1 MTGRN
6 DLDTPTAQRE
16 YKAYAKLAAQLA
28 MLGYSLVRADPAVC
42 GQVLYYAMRLGRA
55 KPLPDLDA
63 VRDYL
68 AALMGVGDGKELQ
81 G

>member
-1 MTGRN
+1 MIPLN

-16 YKAYAKLAAQLA
+16 YKAYATLAAQLA
-28 MLGYSLVRADPAVC
+28 MLGYALVKVDPAVC
-42 GQVLYYAMRLGRA
+42 GQALYYAMRLGLA

-68 AALMGVGDGKELQ
+68 AALMGAGDGQELQ

>member
-1 MTGRN
+1 MNPVN

-16 YKAYAKLAAQLA
+16 YKAYATLAAQLA
-28 MLGYSLVRADPAVC
+28 MLGYSLVKADPAVC
-42 GQVLYYAMRLGRA
+42 GQVLYYVMRSGLA

-68 AALMGVGDGKELQ
+68 AALMGAGDGQKLQ

>member
-1 MTGRN
+1 MNPLN

-16 YKAYAKLAAQLA
+16 YKTYATLAAQLA
-28 MLGYSLVRADPAVC
+28 MLGYSLVKADPAVC
-42 GQVLYYAMRLGRA
+42 GQVLYYAMRLGLA

-68 AALMGVGDGKELQ
+68 ATLMGAGDGKELQ

>member
-1 MTGRN
+1 MNPLN

-16 YKAYAKLAAQLA
+16 YKAYATLAAQLA
-28 MLGYSLVRADPAVC
+28 MLGYALVKVDPAVC
-42 GQVLYYAMRLGRA
+42 GQVLYYAMRLGLA
-55 KPLPDLDA
+55 KPLANLDA

-68 AALMGVGDGKELQ
+68 AMLMGAGDGKELQ

>member
-1 MTGRN
+1 MSSTN

-16 YKAYAKLAAQLA
+16 YKAYATLAAQLA
-28 MLGYSLVRADPAVC
+28 MLGYSLIKADPAVC
-42 GQVLYYAMRLGRA
+42 GQVLYYAMRMGLA

-68 AALMGVGDGKELQ
+68 AALMEAGNGKELQ

>member
-1 MTGRN
+1 MNSLN

-16 YKAYAKLAAQLA
+16 YKAYATLAAQLA
-28 MLGYSLVRADPAVC
+28 MLGYSLVKADPAVC
-42 GQVLYYAMRLGRA
+42 GQALYYAMRLGLA
-55 KPLPDLDA
+55 KQLPNLDA

-68 AALMGVGDGKELQ
+68 AVLMGAGDDKKLQ